1 MRRIERMALSKDGK
15 SKFVVIENAGMEN
28 EYIREGTFDT
38 ITEASKFIDRQY
50 TKREVEV
57 MNVRISLK
65 LSDGTIST
73 EF

>member
-1 MRRIERMALSKDGK
+1 MALSKDGK
-15 SKFVVIENAGMEN
+15 GKFVVIEFAGMEK
-28 EYIREGTFDT
+28 EYVRPGRFDT

-57 MNVRISLK
+57 MNVRISLM
-65 LSDGTIST
+65 LSDGTITT